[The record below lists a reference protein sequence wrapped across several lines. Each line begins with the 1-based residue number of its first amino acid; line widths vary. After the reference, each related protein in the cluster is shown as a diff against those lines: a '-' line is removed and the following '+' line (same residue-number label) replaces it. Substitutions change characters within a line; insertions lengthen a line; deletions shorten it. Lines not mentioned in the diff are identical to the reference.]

1 MHLILAPTFRA
12 ESRSSWE
19 IRVCLEPEVKSPPYS
34 LVHSHTFFVSLLC
47 SWMHERLACFW
58 KHSQKSI
65 ESLKFFFFLSFF
77 PSVLFDFL
85 IIYCPWSKPPKLDS
99 CTPIILPSC
108 KVTAQQ
114 STLCFPFSVDQITT
128 YIVDLPYGVGEE
140 PHEPVTRAPWLSQW
154 TVKIETK
161 CSISNLHCCH
171 GRLPLLRG

>member
-19 IRVCLEPEVKSPPYS
+19 IRVCLEPEIKSPPYS

-47 SWMHERLACFW
+47 SWMHERLTCFW
-58 KHSQKSI
+58 EHSQKSI
-65 ESLKFFFFLSFF
+65 DSLNFSFFFLFF
-77 PSVLFDFL
+77 FLSVLFDFL

-114 STLCFPFSVDQITT
+114 STLCFPFSVDQIYDVYCRLTIRSRWGASWAG
-128 YIVDLPYGVGEE
+128 YPRPMAI
-140 PHEPVTRAPWLSQW
+140 PVNSENR
-154 TVKIETK
+154 
-161 CSISNLHCCH
+161 N
-171 GRLPLLRG
+171 